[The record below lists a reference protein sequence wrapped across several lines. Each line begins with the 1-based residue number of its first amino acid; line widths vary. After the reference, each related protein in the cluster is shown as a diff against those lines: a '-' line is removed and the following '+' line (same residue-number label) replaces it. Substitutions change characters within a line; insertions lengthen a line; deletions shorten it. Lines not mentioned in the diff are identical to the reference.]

1 MILINISTL
10 QIHYLSPFYSLNPLE
25 ISLKRPKKLKRTLH
39 KEHIMD
45 TCKKLAKILKLRDF
59 NVELQ
64 KSLGRPLIY
73 LFLSVW
79 MSVSLS
85 KKRQNI
91 TKPHTFLSTHTR
103 SLLLDFSRSCLY
115 SFGPAAL
122 FMGL

>member
-1 MILINISTL
+1 MLLINISTL

-25 ISLKRPKKLKRTLH
+25 ISLKRPKKLRRTLH

-64 KSLGRPLIY
+64 KSLGRPLI
-73 LFLSVW
+73 FRHFFVSIDVCQSV
-79 MSVSLS
+79 

-103 SLLLDFSRSCLY
+103 SLLLDFSRSCFYLIK
-115 SFGPAAL
+115 GN
-122 FMGL
+122 M

>member
-1 MILINISTL
+1 MILFNISTL

-25 ISLKRPKKLKRTLH
+25 ISLKRPKKLRRTLH

-73 LFLSVW
+73 LWTLFLSVW

-91 TKPHTFLSTHTR
+91 TKPQTFLSTHTR
-103 SLLLDFSRSCLY
+103 SLLLDFSRSCL
-115 SFGPAAL
+115 
-122 FMGL
+122 